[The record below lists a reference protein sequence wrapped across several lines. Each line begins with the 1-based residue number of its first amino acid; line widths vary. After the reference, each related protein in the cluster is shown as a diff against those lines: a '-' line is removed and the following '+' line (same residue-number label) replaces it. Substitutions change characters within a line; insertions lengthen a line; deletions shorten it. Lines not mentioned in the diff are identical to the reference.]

1 MIGCKKNVNTLY
13 SIMLADISVILAPKS
28 DFRIIKML
36 KSLRKLHKKTPH
48 ELTWGVI
55 VFILKYPIRS

>member
-1 MIGCKKNVNTLY
+1 MVGCKKNVNTLY
-13 SIMLADISVILAPKS
+13 SIMLADISVILAPKP

-48 ELTWGVI
+48 DFEWGV
-55 VFILKYPIRS
+55 